1 MIARVSR
8 GHSKGMLVLASPTL
22 SKALRSTS
30 VGDRDAAWR
39 ALYDEHFAQVYRLVC
54 RFGVPFADVEDV
66 AQRVFVVAYR
76 RVQEIDE
83 VRNVGA
89 WLRAIVV
96 RVVAEHRRWLRVR
109 RVKQWLLR
117 ASAEAERSPQ
127 RDPERDAAARQAQ
140 RTVAAVLAQ
149 MSPKLRDVLVLLE
162 LEQLELRD
170 AAETLGIPVNTVRSR
185 RRLAREQFQR
195 ISRRKDAGRSGD
207 G

>member
-1 MIARVSR
+1 M
-8 GHSKGMLVLASPTL
+8 
-22 SKALRSTS
+22 
-30 VGDRDAAWR
+30 
-39 ALYDEHFAQVYRLVC
+39 
-54 RFGVPFADVEDV
+54 PFADVEDV
-66 AQRVFVVAYR
+66 TQRVFVVAYR
-76 RVQEIDE
+76 RVQEIDD

-96 RVVAEHRRWLRVR
+96 RVIAEHRRWLRVR

-117 ASAEAERSPQ
+117 ATAEVERAPQ
-127 RDPERDAAARQAQ
+127 PTPERDAVAREAQ

-162 LEQLELRD
+162 LEQLELRA
-170 AAETLGIPVNTVRSR
+170 AAETLGIPANTVRSR

-195 ISRRKDAGRSGD
+195 ISERMNTGGRRD

>member
-1 MIARVSR
+1 MIDRVSP
-8 GHSKGMLVLASPTL
+8 GHSRKMLVLANPTL
-22 SKALRSTS
+22 TQALRSRS

-39 ALYDEHFAQVYRLVC
+39 ALYDEHFAQVYRLIC

-76 RVQEIDE
+76 RAQEIED

-109 RVKQWLLR
+109 RVKDWLLR
-117 ASAEAERSPQ
+117 ASLEAERPPQ
-127 RDPERDAAARQAQ
+127 PTPERDAAARQAQ
-140 RTVAAVLAQ
+140 RIVAGVLAQ
-149 MSPKLRDVLVLLE
+149 MSPKLRDVLVLLD
-162 LEQLELRD
+162 LEQLELREV
-170 AAETLGIPVNTVRSR
+170 AETLGIPANTVRSR

-195 ISRRKDAGRSGD
+195 ISERPSVGGRRD

>member
-1 MIARVSR
+1 MIVWVSGR
-8 GHSKGMLVLASPTL
+8 HSRRMLVLASPTL
-22 SKALRSTS
+22 TKALRSTS
-30 VGDRDAAWR
+30 VEDRDAAWR
-39 ALYDEHFAQVYRLVC
+39 ALYDEQFAQVYRLVC

-76 RVQEIDE
+76 RVQEIDD
-83 VRNVGA
+83 VRNVAA

-109 RVKQWLLR
+109 RVKQWVLR
-117 ASAEAERSPQ
+117 ASAEVERAPQ
-127 RDPERDAAARQAQ
+127 PTPERDAAAQEAQ

-162 LEQLELRD
+162 LEQLDLRE
-170 AAETLGIPVNTVRSR
+170 AAETLGIPANTVRSR

-195 ISRRKDAGRSGD
+195 ISERMNVGWRSD